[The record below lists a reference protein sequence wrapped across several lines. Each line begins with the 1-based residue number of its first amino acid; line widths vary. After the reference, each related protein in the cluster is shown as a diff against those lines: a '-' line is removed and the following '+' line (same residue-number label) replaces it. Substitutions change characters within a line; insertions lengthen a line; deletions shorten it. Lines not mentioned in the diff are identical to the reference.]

1 MDQICF
7 VYNVIAISCR
17 LVLFLSYLDILFY
30 NNTYNFSKNL
40 LFINYS
46 IPKWNEREFF
56 ILKIK
61 TFMIFFLF
69 TLVVKAAHTFYNG
82 STSISVK
89 TGDSTPRKRKTE
101 RLNTVVCPEEKR
113 KIIGDTFM
121 RVLNTE

>member
-1 MDQICF
+1 M
-7 VYNVIAISCR
+7 
-17 LVLFLSYLDILFY
+17 
-30 NNTYNFSKNL
+30 
-40 LFINYS
+40 
-46 IPKWNEREFF
+46 
-56 ILKIK
+56 
-61 TFMIFFLF
+61 
-69 TLVVKAAHTFYNG
+69 KAAHTFYNG